1 MNSSEITNLVNGGHM
16 NLETLWRLL
25 EQQRKN
31 NVSMAS
37 VVGLDE
43 TKFLV
48 ENNNAT
54 QGAHRH
60 GMTTLGK

>member
-48 ENNNAT
+48 ENNSAT

-60 GMTTLGK
+60 GMTTLG